1 MILEKEREQVIEYS
15 LKLLSE
21 GLTNGTAGNF

>member
-1 MILEKEREQVIEYS
+1 MYKKEEIMILEKEREQVIEYS

-21 GLTNGTAGNF
+21 GR